1 VTRIE
6 KQGSN
11 AMDYSIALSTVRLL
25 SLEDRIK
32 LLNTLS
38 EEIAADPAYSFLTD
52 AEKRELDRRLEEG
65 ATDPDNSVPWEQ
77 IRPEAKAR
85 WGR

>member
-1 VTRIE
+1 MNKCERRAISFLLVI
-6 KQGSN
+6 
-11 AMDYSIALSTVRLL
+11 STSLL
-25 SLEDRIK
+25 K
-32 LLNTLS
+32 TAAAQTNTLS